1 MKPKTNNST
10 LFDKML
16 CGVAL
21 TTLVVADVLTIIAIL
36 MSFMRI
42 DNVFHAIFWA
52 FILIMTVGMINMFA
66 WGMWKEVFNK

>member
-16 CGVAL
+16 CGIVL
-21 TTLVVADVLTIIAIL
+21 TTLVVADVLTIIALL

-42 DNVFHAIFWA
+42 DNVFHAIFWT

-66 WGMWKEVFNK
+66 WGMWKETFNK